1 MTWIP
6 FIILSLAAA
15 AFVWRLL
22 AGPSVPDRVIAL
34 DGLLATVTSGILI
47 AAAASESSVAIIAV
61 GLLVLVGI
69 ASLGLHLFS
78 RKLAMPGLRVALEDH

>member
-1 MTWIP
+1 MIWVP
-6 FIILSLAAA
+6 FIVLSLAAA

-47 AAAASESSVAIIAV
+47 AAAARESSVAIIAV
-61 GLLVLVGI
+61 LLVALVGFV
-69 ASLGLHLFS
+69 ATGA
-78 RKLAMPGLRVALEDH
+78 LARYVERRGG

>member
-1 MTWIP
+1 MIWIP

-47 AAAASESSVAIIAV
+47 AAAARENSVAIIAV
-61 GLLVLVGI
+61 LLVALVGFI
-69 ASLGLHLFS
+69 ATGA
-78 RKLAMPGLRVALEDH
+78 LARYVERRGG

>member
-1 MTWIP
+1 MIWIP

-15 AFVWRLL
+15 AFMWRLL

-61 GLLVLVGI
+61 LLVALVGFV
-69 ASLGLHLFS
+69 ATGA
-78 RKLAMPGLRVALEDH
+78 LARYVERRGG